1 MKAILNIRKRSSLL
15 MHGSEWRSIPLFE
28 NSAEACGSS
37 WIQTKLFSISK
48 GKKINIWSDQ
58 SLLISL
64 CGRHSLDQ
72 SARSLQWCI
81 NMNIYCSSGW
91 AGINKQSW
99 PLKWEKTGCTGTKP
113 ISTKSGSRE
122 TDGGPRWKGW
132 AGMDSLMPSGVPWVK
147 YCVSWPSDLGG
158 IYC

>member
-99 PLKWEKTGCTGTKP
+99 PLNGKRQAVQARSQSALNPEAEKRTG
-113 ISTKSGSRE
+113 E
-122 TDGGPRWKGW
+122 TDEKAEQGW
-132 AGMDSLMPSGVPWVK
+132 TRSCPQVFRG
-147 YCVSWPSDLGG
+147 
-158 IYC
+158 